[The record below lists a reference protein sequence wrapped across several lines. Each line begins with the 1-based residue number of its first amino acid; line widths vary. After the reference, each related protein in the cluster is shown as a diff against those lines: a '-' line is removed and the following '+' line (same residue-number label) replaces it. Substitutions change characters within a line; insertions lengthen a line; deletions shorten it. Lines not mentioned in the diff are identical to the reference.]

1 MNEKIV
7 PKSISKQVSP
17 DGTEN
22 EGKLDLLGCFSYC
35 AAGAHGTESALEHVE
50 GGVCRSLSRRGL
62 VETGSA
68 PESGARV
75 WAGAW
80 RGCWCGKFGRPRIQ
94 EDIAVPD
101 FREKV
106 A

>member
-22 EGKLDLLGCFSYC
+22 EGKLDLLGCFFYC

-50 GGVCRSLSRRGL
+50 GGVCRSLSRRGR

-75 WAGAW
+75 
-80 RGCWCGKFGRPRIQ
+80 
-94 EDIAVPD
+94 
-101 FREKV
+101 
-106 A
+106 

>member
-22 EGKLDLLGCFSYC
+22 ERKLDLLGCFFYC

-80 RGCWCGKFGRPRIQ
+80 RGC
-94 EDIAVPD
+94 
-101 FREKV
+101 
-106 A
+106 